1 MLTRTVDMTSGK
13 YQKPHFGREDFIKEA
28 EKRTGI
34 PRKDIIAMGTT
45 ETGEMAT
52 KTWVTRDKNGK
63 ERHHKIRAVA
73 VNIWAKVPKLKETGD
88 RGSTVKSRYKGI
100 IGKDDKEIPGTIDYE
115 TKVLIN
121 PRTGQPYVRWQ
132 IINERDDQY
141 VKPNKKTSTYK

>member
-52 KTWVTRDKNGK
+52 KTWVTRDKDGK
-63 ERHHKIRAVA
+63 ERQHKVRAVA
-73 VNIWAKVPKLKETGD
+73 VKIWAKVPKLKEASD
-88 RGSTVKSRYKGI
+88 RGSTVQDRYKGI
-100 IGKDDKEIPGTIDYE
+100 IGKDGNEIPGTIDYE
-115 TKVLIN
+115 TKVLTN
-121 PRTGQPYVRWQ
+121 PRTGQPYIRWQ